1 MIRVEA
7 QREEIAVSN
16 VDSSPL
22 SHEAWLEF
30 NRWKWGVQP
39 LRFRYREGGE
49 KPCLEAVLYI
59 GRRGSIVH
67 PRLNPYIPIVF
78 ASSEGAA
85 PLRASRQWL
94 ELGSCL
100 ARDMEER
107 GVQGQVAL
115 APTASDMRVWQWQGF
130 DVRPRYTYVIE
141 FPWEPHSADYAVR
154 KNFHKAVRAGYK
166 CVRVMSMKDVWAC
179 LVETEERQVF
189 RYGLDPNDL
198 ECALNML
205 GEEYLRA
212 YVCYSSTGAP
222 ASARVVLH
230 RAGGRAVDWVAGT
243 CLAHRTSGATQL
255 LIAHVIEDL
264 GRAGAT
270 GFDFAGA
277 NIANVAASKM
287 VWGGP
292 LVPYYT
298 VQSCSIRSVV
308 EHGVRWLRS
317 NAAWASRR
325 SADEKQD
332 ARHVVKPTSRTP
344 DIATPRAPQ
353 SFDDLRTRQGPK
365 QNFRLPRDPECG

>member
-1 MIRVEA
+1 VIGVEA
-7 QREEIAVSN
+7 QRKGVEARM

-30 NRWKWGVQP
+30 NRWKWGLQP
-39 LRFRYREGGE
+39 LRVRYRDAGE
-49 KPCLEAVLYI
+49 RPYLEAVLYA
-59 GRRGSIVH
+59 GRLGSIVH
-67 PRLNPYIPIVF
+67 PRLNPYIPVVF

-94 ELGSCL
+94 DLSSCL
-100 ARDMEER
+100 VREMGER

-115 APTASDMRVWQWQGF
+115 APAASDMRVWQWQGF

-154 KNFHKAVRAGYK
+154 KNLHKALRAGYT
-166 CVRVMSMKDVWAC
+166 CVRVKSMKDVCAC
-179 LVETEERQVF
+179 LAETEERQVF
-189 RYGLDPNDL
+189 RYGLSPNDL

-212 YVCYSSTGAP
+212 YVCYSSAGVP

-230 RAGGRAVDWVAGT
+230 QSGGRAVDWVAGT
-243 CLAHRTSGATQL
+243 CGAHLTSGATQL

-287 VWGGP
+287 VWGGL

-298 VQSCSIRSVV
+298 VESCSIRSVLR
-308 EHGVRWLRS
+308 HGVRWLKS
-317 NAAWASRR
+317 KAVWASRG
-325 SADEKQD
+325 SAGGAQD
-332 ARHVVKPTSRTP
+332 ACRS
-344 DIATPRAPQ
+344 
-353 SFDDLRTRQGPK
+353 PK
-365 QNFRLPRDPECG
+365 